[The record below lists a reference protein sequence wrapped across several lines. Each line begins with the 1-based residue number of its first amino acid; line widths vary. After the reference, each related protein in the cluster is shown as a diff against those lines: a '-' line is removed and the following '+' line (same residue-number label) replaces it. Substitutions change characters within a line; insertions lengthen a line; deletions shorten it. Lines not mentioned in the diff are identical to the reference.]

1 MFPVLAMPAFL
12 LTRVKQ
18 HVTDDDTC
26 WAARYRFSLAR
37 LCKLSLPVVAARRA
51 PRCYIMPVRTR
62 SYGERSSDAHTPRD
76 GALII
81 LRNTC
86 APCAVYGA

>member
-62 SYGERSSDAHTPRD
+62 SYATVNGHPMHTRH
-76 GALII
+76 ATV
-81 LRNTC
+81 R
-86 APCAVYGA
+86 